1 MSSLGDRRVGLL
13 FGAFVLTLFVL
24 AGIAAFGLLAVASA
38 LAGAT
43 GAAPL
48 VFVALDAA
56 APYVVGAAF
65 VGVLSFLL
73 FLAASVAAVRRA
85 SLPRDE
91 RFARVARGVERVS
104 GEAREFGLAERFE
117 PTTEDRIESLKREY
131 VDGEITELEYERRLR
146 ELLADEETTDD
157 RLDRELRELDRES
170 ER

>member
-1 MSSLGDRRVGLL
+1 MAMDRRVSLL
-13 FGAFVLTLFVL
+13 LGAFALSLFAI
-24 AGIAAFGLLAVASA
+24 AGLAAFGLLAVASA

-43 GAAPL
+43 GTAPL

-56 APYVVGAAF
+56 APYLLAAGF

-73 FLAASVAAVRRA
+73 LIGTSVAAVRRA

-91 RFARVARGVERVS
+91 RLARVARGVERVS
-104 GEAREFGLAERFE
+104 GDAREYGLADRFE
-117 PTTEDRIESLKREY
+117 PTTEDRIEALKREY

-146 ELLADEETTDD
+146 ELLEDETTSED
-157 RLDRELRELDRES
+157 RIDRELRELEREF